1 MATTTTGSQ
10 KGGAEHDQV
19 ASMFSLAL
27 IDDTI
32 KIEASQLGL
41 DTVTALTFNI
51 NAKYSNRILP
61 NVGLCIGHFD
71 YSTISE
77 GRLTNRDGCTYYK
90 ITFRLIVFRPFV
102 GEVLVGKVSSCD
114 EEGIRITMGFFEDV
128 HISRDQLPSPSGYDH
143 SQAQWF
149 RLFFPENDL
158 LWEDPLLSAEEE
170 RWHLQK
176 GDIVR
181 FKVEGDEF
189 NEPEPPG
196 PNTWGKKSLSA
207 SNQEE
212 IAAVGSTTAVPP
224 YKVKVS

>member
-1 MATTTTGSQ
+1 
-10 KGGAEHDQV
+10 
-19 ASMFSLAL
+19 MFNLAL

-41 DTVTALTFNI
+41 DTITALTFNI

-61 NVGLCIGHFD
+61 NVGLCISHFD
-71 YSTISE
+71 YSSISE

-90 ITFRLIVFRPFV
+90 VTFRLIVFRPFV
-102 GEVLVGKVSSCD
+102 GEMLEGFITSSD
-114 EEGIRITMGFFEDV
+114 EGGIRITLGFFDDV
-128 HISRDQLPSPSGYDH
+128 HVSRDALPSPCGYDH

-149 RLFFPENDL
+149 SLFFPEDEMVQ
-158 LWEDPLLSAEEE
+158 EDPLLSAEED
-170 RWHLQK
+170 RWYLKK

-181 FKVEGDEF
+181 FRVEGDEF

-196 PNTWGKKSLSA
+196 PNTWGKKSLNV

-212 IAAVGSTTAVPP
+212 IAAVGSATAIPP
-224 YKVKVS
+224 YRIRVSLDTKKKKTMRAKALPFSFI